1 MKKQHHFKKLLIL
14 KKIARFL
21 PGKLA
26 VNFIFDKKINL
37 IYSEFQTVTVSCQ
50 KNKSVL
56 KIFITAY

>member
-26 VNFIFDKKINL
+26 VNFIFDKKIYL
-37 IYSEFQTVTVSCQ
+37 IYSEFQTVAVS
-50 KNKSVL
+50 
-56 KIFITAY
+56 

>member
-1 MKKQHHFKKLLIL
+1 MKKQHHFKKILIL

-21 PGKLA
+21 LGKLA

-37 IYSEFQTVTVSCQ
+37 IYSEFQTVAVSCQ